1 MVGWTQNDHPGN
13 IGGSALL
20 DNAKQQA
27 FMKQHAAILSAA
39 GGAVGS
45 ENGRVVAPPEEQ
57 RSDVSNFD
65 NARCAEQQKQQREPP
80 PPSTIG
86 KPPLNK
92 ALLMAQYYA
101 MASKL
106 ARQQQ
111 QPQQQQPPPKKQL
124 TPRPQRVITPGMIAR
139 RPIETKHNIIMR
151 SGNDKKSTDSVS
163 GSVNTD
169 ATEQIYN
176 TKLANSRRKKNS
188 ASFQPTLERL
198 DTFEPGETI
207 ESSSR
212 ESSIS
217 APELKNETITITNRD
232 INLSNPEEL
241 KKSQSTK
248 SDVSKNSLKTE
259 AEFVLQNSP
268 RNDVTHLLT
277 IDNEYLN
284 DSKNSSA
291 VNRDGAQSQVSPLAS
306 AEAVNNDRVHD
317 VEHIS
322 TVKQE
327 DSQKHLHD
335 SKNLSAVSQDFAQK
349 LVPPEAVNIERVH
362 GVEHTT
368 TANQEDAKKQMSSLS
383 PPDTDLTKIAVG
395 LGTQLEQINSKVEHL
410 QKELIL
416 LAHPNTFGNTSKH
429 TANKDSKS
437 EESIESRED
446 LKDDSKISDQT
457 ECNSM
462 ESSKQ
467 KHITGQ
473 NLSVKSNRRMDL
485 VELSKDSDESGLS
498 IAMKSTLS
506 HAEFFSVQSSI
517 TTDQEVFKQRPGVL
531 KRTASLVRNP
541 ALALRRSK
549 ANKEAEELTKRIKH
563 AQTLA
568 RHDNRTKEV
577 HAIIA
582 HPRCEVDDCSND
594 IIQNDAPEIF
604 HTRNLIDSTNMI
616 GTNVVQYHATD
627 SDELPFNDLVL
638 GVESM
643 YEETDIILD
652 TNGTFDHPST
662 RDQRRMA
669 QPHQASQAYTPPYY
683 YDVVASVPSKET
695 ATQTTPLENNTA
707 GSDVGSIS
715 NVMESLGLFGARFC
729 MGTSKV
735 MLSCADS
742 CSDNPN
748 GKKVVD
754 QRLSSLDNEVMA
766 RLSPRN
772 GTVTSREPIPM
783 HQTPPSTRGY
793 GSLPPFVDKKESEQ
807 DAAGIFTR
815 ALSMALQ
822 TRFGEGNHDQQ
833 PTSLKQ
839 QEHNNLPQNHKQHP
853 KQKTKKQAYAD
864 FESIDGRFVT
874 PDQLHRRTAKHV
886 PRNIAV
892 TPKRKYRHESLHHA
906 RAASDGSNSGKSED
920 TPQVKKPSKSSKKG
934 LGKLF
939 HKIGLTR

>member
-1 MVGWTQNDHPGN
+1 MVGSTQGDHPSS
-13 IGGSALL
+13 IAESALL
-20 DNAKQQA
+20 DNARQQA
-27 FMKQHAAILSAA
+27 LMKQHAAILSAA
-39 GGAVGS
+39 GGALGS
-45 ENGRVVAPPEEQ
+45 DNGRVAPPAEQ
-57 RSDVSNFD
+57 RSDVSNID
-65 NARCAEQQKQQREPP
+65 NARYAEQQKQQREPP

-92 ALLMAQYYA
+92 ALIMAQYYA

-111 QPQQQQPPPKKQL
+111 QPQPPPQKQT

-151 SGNDKKSTDSVS
+151 SGNDKKSTDSIS

-176 TKLANSRRKKNS
+176 TKLANSRRRKNT
-188 ASFQPTLERL
+188 AFQPTLERL

-207 ESSSR
+207 VNSSR
-212 ESSIS
+212 ENSFS
-217 APELKNETITITNRD
+217 APEELKNVGEANESTRRD
-232 INLSNPEEL
+232 INLTTPEEL
-241 KKSQSTK
+241 KKSQSAK

-259 AEFVLQNSP
+259 AEFVLQSSP
-268 RNDVTHLLT
+268 RNDVTQLLT
-277 IDNEYLN
+277 IDNEHLQC
-284 DSKNSSA
+284 SKNSSGQ
-291 VNRDGAQSQVSPLAS
+291 DGTQKQVSPMALA
-306 AEAVNNDRVHD
+306 
-317 VEHIS
+317 
-322 TVKQE
+322 
-327 DSQKHLHD
+327 
-335 SKNLSAVSQDFAQK
+335 
-349 LVPPEAVNIERVH
+349 ERVH
-362 GVEHTT
+362 GAERTS
-368 TANQEDAKKQMSSLS
+368 TANQEDAQKQKSSFVPAKVS
-383 PPDTDLTKIAVG
+383 APDSDLTKIAVG

-429 TANKDSKS
+429 TANKNSKS

-446 LKDDSKISDQT
+446 LKDDSKSSDQT

-462 ESSKQ
+462 ESGKQ
-467 KHITGQ
+467 KHIMGQ
-473 NLSVKSNRRMDL
+473 KLSVKSNRRMDL

-577 HAIIA
+577 HGTIA

-594 IIQNDAPEIF
+594 IIQNDDASEIF
-604 HTRNLIDSTNMI
+604 QTRNIIGSTKMI

-627 SDELPFNDLVL
+627 SDEMPFNDLVL

-662 RDQRRMA
+662 RDQRVMA
-669 QPHQASQAYTPPYY
+669 QHHH
-683 YDVVASVPSKET
+683 YDALALVPSKET

-748 GKKVVD
+748 GKNVVD

-772 GTVTSREPIPM
+772 GIVTSREPVPM
-783 HQTPPSTRGY
+783 HQTPPSTRGC
-793 GSLPPFVDKKESEQ
+793 SMLPPFVDKKESEQ
-807 DAAGIFTR
+807 EAAGIFTR

-822 TRFGEGNHDQQ
+822 ATFGDGNQDQQ
-833 PTSLKQ
+833 PASLKQ
-839 QEHNNLPQNHKQHP
+839 QENLINQHP
-853 KQKTKKQAYAD
+853 RHKTKKQAYAD

-874 PDQLHRRTAKHV
+874 PDQLHRRKTKHF
-886 PRNIAV
+886 PRDIAV
-892 TPKRKYRHESLHHA
+892 TPTRKHRHESLHHA
-906 RAASDGSNSGKSED
+906 RAANGGSNSGKSED
-920 TPQVKKPSKSSKKG
+920 TPEVKKPSKSSKKG
-934 LGKLF
+934 FGKFF

>member
-1 MVGWTQNDHPGN
+1 MVGSTQGDHPSN
-13 IGGSALL
+13 IAESALL
-20 DNAKQQA
+20 DNARQQA
-27 FMKQHAAILSAA
+27 LMKQHAAILSAA
-39 GGAVGS
+39 GGAIDS
-45 ENGRVVAPPEEQ
+45 DDGRVAPPAEQ
-57 RSDVSNFD
+57 RSDVSYVD
-65 NARCAEQQKQQREPP
+65 NAQQQKQQREPP

-92 ALLMAQYYA
+92 ALIMAQYYA

-111 QPQQQQPPPKKQL
+111 QPQQQRPPPQRQT

-151 SGNDKKSTDSVS
+151 SGNDIKSTDSAS

-176 TKLANSRRKKNS
+176 TKLANSRRKKNTV
-188 ASFQPTLERL
+188 FQPTLERL
-198 DTFEPGETI
+198 DTFEPGQTI
-207 ESSSR
+207 ENSSR
-212 ESSIS
+212 ENSIS
-217 APELKNETITITNRD
+217 APEELKNVGEANESTRRD
-232 INLSNPEEL
+232 INLTTPEEL
-241 KKSQSTK
+241 KKSHSAK

-268 RNDVTHLLT
+268 RSDVTQLVT
-277 IDNEYLN
+277 IDNEHLHS
-284 DSKNSSA
+284 SKNSSA
-291 VNRDGAQSQVSPLAS
+291 VNQDGTQKQVSPMAL
-306 AEAVNNDRVHD
+306 AEAVNN
-317 VEHIS
+317 
-322 TVKQE
+322 
-327 DSQKHLHD
+327 
-335 SKNLSAVSQDFAQK
+335 
-349 LVPPEAVNIERVH
+349 ERVH
-362 GVEHTT
+362 GAERTS
-368 TANQEDAKKQMSSLS
+368 TANQEDTQKQKSSFVPATVS
-383 PPDTDLTKIAVG
+383 APDSDLTKIAVG

-429 TANKDSKS
+429 TKNKTSKS
-437 EESIESRED
+437 EDSIESRED
-446 LKDDSKISDQT
+446 LKDDSCKSSDQT
-457 ECNSM
+457 ECNRM
-462 ESSKQ
+462 ESGKQ
-467 KHITGQ
+467 KHIMGQ

-517 TTDQEVFKQRPGVL
+517 TTDQEVFKQRSGVL

-577 HAIIA
+577 HGTIA

-594 IIQNDAPEIF
+594 IIQNDDASIF
-604 HTRNLIDSTNMI
+604 HTRNIIGSTNDMI

-627 SDELPFNDLVL
+627 SDEMPFNDLVL

-662 RDQRRMA
+662 RDQRVMA
-669 QPHQASQAYTPPYY
+669 QHHQATRAYISPYN
-683 YDVVASVPSKET
+683 YDALASVPSKET

-742 CSDNPN
+742 CGDNPN
-748 GKKVVD
+748 GKKVVV
-754 QRLSSLDNEVMA
+754 QRLSSLDYEVMA

-772 GTVTSREPIPM
+772 GIITSLEPVPM
-783 HQTPPSTRGY
+783 HQTPPSTRGCRM
-793 GSLPPFVDKKESEQ
+793 LPPFVDKKESEQ
-807 DAAGIFTR
+807 EAAGVFTR

-822 TRFGEGNHDQQ
+822 ATFGDGNQDKQL
-833 PTSLKQ
+833 TSLKQ
-839 QEHNNLPQNHKQHP
+839 QENLINQHP
-853 KQKTKKQAYAD
+853 RHKTTKQVYAD

-874 PDQLHRRTAKHV
+874 PDQLHRRKSKHV
-886 PRNIAV
+886 PRDIAV
-892 TPKRKYRHESLHHA
+892 TPKRKHRHESLHHA
-906 RAASDGSNSGKSED
+906 RAASDGSNPGKSED
-920 TPQVKKPSKSSKKG
+920 TPEVKKPSKSSKKRF
-934 LGKLF
+934 GKFF